1 MARLHRYA
9 YDLPDIQFKPGW
21 DPKTDP
27 QEIAFQKLVEASA
40 NLPEGEVVGA
50 LMKWPVADS
59 YAWYLVTSDKP
70 LTLQYV
76 PYCDGWTVPDALI
89 RGVRKADVLDQL
101 DRRRRLAAFY
111 AERQSS

>member
-1 MARLHRYA
+1 MARLHPYA
-9 YDLPDIQFKPGW
+9 YDLPEFEYKPGW

-40 NLPEGEVVGA
+40 NLPQGEVVGA
-50 LMKWPVADS
+50 LMHWPTADS
-59 YAWYLVTSDKP
+59 AAWYIVTSDKP

-89 RGVRKADVLDQL
+89 RGVRRDDVLEQL
-101 DRRRRLAAFY
+101 ERDRRRRAFF

>member
-1 MARLHRYA
+1 MARLRRYA
-9 YDLPDIQFKPGW
+9 YDLPAIQWSPGW

-27 QEIAFQKLVEASA
+27 QEIAFQALMEKSN

-50 LMKWPVADS
+50 VMQWQTADS

-101 DRRRRLAAFY
+101 DGRRRRAAFF
-111 AERQSS
+111 ARQSS